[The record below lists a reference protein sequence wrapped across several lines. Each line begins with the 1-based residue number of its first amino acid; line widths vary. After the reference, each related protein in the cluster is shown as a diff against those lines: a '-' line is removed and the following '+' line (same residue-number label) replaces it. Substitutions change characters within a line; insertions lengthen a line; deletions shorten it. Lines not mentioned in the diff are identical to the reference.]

1 MFDTLLAIKPKI
13 QHFKYFLQLCES
25 VVKRN
30 IVPIVYVAAFSTI
43 AGGILHLLM
52 VGPALK
58 PLNFPMEMLPYTDGL
73 FIFSGILQIC
83 WAIPM
88 IMNWGRKY
96 YYIGLVG
103 TIGLSL
109 LLLMTRIANPI
120 TGLPLEDKNP
130 MALLTEVSQFIYIG
144 TTILIIKYSDYRL
157 MLTVRQRVFNHRKNK
172 SKLEENAKSIKLD
185 EVFKSSILSNF
196 GAHEDA
202 LYLLKKIEHR
212 INVNSHDSK
221 LWITRGIILRKLGSN
236 YEAIE
241 SFNEAI
247 KLDPTEV
254 SAWYQKGLSLNII
267 GKKDDAKQTYEIAR
281 LIAVNSSSKNNDL

>member
-1 MFDTLLAIKPKI
+1 MVLTT
-13 QHFKYFLQLCES
+13 
-25 VVKRN
+25 
-30 IVPIVYVAAFSTI
+30 YVAAFSTI

-52 VGPALK
+52 IGPALK
-58 PLNFPMEMLPYTDGL
+58 PLNFPIEMLHYTDGL

-109 LLLMTRIANPI
+109 LLLMTRIANPV

-144 TTILIIKYSDYRL
+144 STILMIKYRNYRL
-157 MLTVRQRVFNHRKNK
+157 MLTVRQRVSNHRSDK
-172 SKLEENAKSIKLD
+172 SELPENANSVKLD
-185 EVFKSSILSNF
+185 EVFKNSILSNF
-196 GAHEDA
+196 GTHEDA

-254 SAWYQKGLSLNII
+254 SAWYQKGLSLNMM
-267 GKKDDAKQTYEIAR
+267 GKKDEAKQTYEIAR
-281 LIAVNSSSKNNDL
+281 LIAVNTKFKE